1 MWWRRR
7 VQLLIAALWF
17 HCCCWARP
25 PLPTQPLVNLADI
38 VGVVLHTHFR
48 TPFATTLVTVRSA
61 TQRGAWLQQDLL
73 ERLLVRHGQGQLV
86 VQLEGVPSPAQL
98 LHRHP
103 PWSRTLLL
111 AESYDALRTVFGQ
124 LTPDRFD
131 FTGRYLIALS
141 EAPATLATVDRI
153 FHELWLRQIVN
164 VVVALR
170 PLDDDHSSAAA
181 SAGPVQLWTYFPF
194 SPGLC
199 RIPKPHLL
207 FTWPNDTLLYGVDFY
222 PRKSDQFHGCPL
234 RVGSFETRP
243 FTILAGGDGA
253 HPPAVGGFEGDLLHS
268 LSARLNF
275 REDVRVPPRAQQWG
289 EAAFENS
296 TGLMRMLYTE
306 EVDFG
311 LSCLGVSV
319 ERSAMLKAGKVHFTT
334 DLVVVVPPGKPY
346 TAFEKLFQP
355 FQPPV
360 WLAVGF
366 CTGVGFGVLATLR
379 LLPLDG
385 RRRATVRR
393 YVAGDARLQ
402 APALNL
408 VRVLLSSPLP
418 FTPTGTFPRTLLAQ
432 WMLVSLLLSL
442 LYQGSLFQYLQ
453 RASTHPPMRT
463 LAEIDRSGALYHI
476 ASSARRFFLPYPQ
489 RLQRLR
495 YFPPVPDSIAAWLR
509 WMGSH
514 PGEPHV
520 AMCTRDHVAYHN
532 AQHGRTDGRQLLIA
546 RESMALYA
554 ITILYP
560 KRSMLTA
567 SFDQHIERIGSSGL
581 LKYWSARY
589 GDYHFEESRASSTT
603 DQRATATA
611 GPRPVSVEQLA
622 GALQLL
628 LGMLLAATLLFLAEL
643 GWARHTRPAAA
654 NLANNKTLAKL
665 TGQLQSASFTHT
677 ELLIRATADILLQH
691 YTTFTSKQLYVRW
704 EDGASGPLVDE
715 ILRRTATH
723 LSVLVERDPPV
734 TPADGLD
741 QSHHHQQLR
750 LLNLLLVADCAEF
763 DHVVAG
769 LTDELYDY
777 SGLYTVLLVGAS
789 SKRQHLETAG
799 IILRTLWARPFPPK
813 LDNFYHCPLAVATF
827 PVYPFIIPSAMM
839 ADLWPGH
846 AERTEQEE
854 EEDLKGIE
862 AMVLRT
868 LRQRLNF
875 RLQLM
880 NVDPP
885 DWGTAGPR
893 DQATGASAYVSSCA
907 TLLLRCPLAK
917 PIWTFLL
924 CSLAAG
930 LAVIGWLRWAG
941 SPTVR
946 HFVLGHDAPNR
957 AWPAMIAVL
966 LGAGLSRAPR
976 GSFARAL
983 LLCWLAGTLV
993 LRSAYTGSMIRF
1005 LQSDRNHTVPAN
1017 LPALLDAGYQ
1027 LYMYRNYSFVFDAY
1041 PHIGRRVQLVTAHQF
1056 RTAIVR
1062 RLQRPGARLCVLLPL
1077 ETVTFL
1083 NRNLTRTGQLLRVA
1097 RERVT
1102 VAKLAIYTQ
1111 RTSALL
1117 GPLNKLLE
1125 RFVAS
1130 GLLHRWA
1137 AQYHQLRF
1145 LANPYQYRGR
1155 QQLVLADM
1163 DGPFEILLVGL
1174 GLGAGTFLIEL
1185 VAGRWEG
1192 GKRKKRQS
1200 GEQ

>member
-1 MWWRRR
+1 MRPSWTCTG
-7 VQLLIAALWF
+7 QLLVI
-17 HCCCWARP
+17 
-25 PLPTQPLVNLADI
+25 
-38 VGVVLHTHFR
+38 
-48 TPFATTLVTVRSA
+48 
-61 TQRGAWLQQDLL
+61 
-73 ERLLVRHGQGQLV
+73 
-86 VQLEGVPSPAQL
+86 
-98 LHRHP
+98 
-103 PWSRTLLL
+103 
-111 AESYDALRTVFGQ
+111 
-124 LTPDRFD
+124 
-131 FTGRYLIALS
+131 
-141 EAPATLATVDRI
+141 
-153 FHELWLRQIVN
+153 
-164 VVVALR
+164 
-170 PLDDDHSSAAA
+170 
-181 SAGPVQLWTYFPF
+181 
-194 SPGLC
+194 
-199 RIPKPHLL
+199 
-207 FTWPNDTLLYGVDFY
+207 
-222 PRKSDQFHGCPL
+222 
-234 RVGSFETRP
+234 
-243 FTILAGGDGA
+243 
-253 HPPAVGGFEGDLLHS
+253 
-268 LSARLNF
+268 
-275 REDVRVPPRAQQWG
+275 
-289 EAAFENS
+289 
-296 TGLMRMLYTE
+296 
-306 EVDFG
+306 
-311 LSCLGVSV
+311 
-319 ERSAMLKAGKVHFTT
+319 
-334 DLVVVVPPGKPY
+334 
-346 TAFEKLFQP
+346 
-355 FQPPV
+355 
-360 WLAVGF
+360 
-366 CTGVGFGVLATLR
+366 
-379 LLPLDG
+379 
-385 RRRATVRR
+385 
-393 YVAGDARLQ
+393 
-402 APALNL
+402 
-408 VRVLLSSPLP
+408 VLLSVLR
-418 FTPTGTFPRTLLAQ
+418 F
-432 WMLVSLLLSL
+432 
-442 LYQGSLFQYLQ
+442 
-453 RASTHPPMRT
+453 
-463 LAEIDRSGALYHI
+463 
-476 ASSARRFFLPYPQ
+476 SA
-489 RLQRLR
+489 
-495 YFPPVPDSIAAWLR
+495 
-509 WMGSH
+509 
-514 PGEPHV
+514 
-520 AMCTRDHVAYHN
+520 
-532 AQHGRTDGRQLLIA
+532 
-546 RESMALYA
+546 
-554 ITILYP
+554 
-560 KRSMLTA
+560 
-567 SFDQHIERIGSSGL
+567 
-581 LKYWSARY
+581 
-589 GDYHFEESRASSTT
+589 
-603 DQRATATA
+603 
-611 GPRPVSVEQLA
+611 
-622 GALQLL
+622 
-628 LGMLLAATLLFLAEL
+628 
-643 GWARHTRPAAA
+643 AAA

-677 ELLIRATADILLQH
+677 ELLIGATAEILLQH
-691 YTTFTSKQLYVRW
+691 YTTLTSKQLYVRW

-723 LSVLVERDPPV
+723 LSVLVERDPPA

-741 QSHHHQQLR
+741 QSHHPQLR
-750 LLNLLLVADCAEF
+750 LLNLLLVTDRAEF

-799 IILRTLWARPFPPK
+799 IILRTLWALYIVNVVVLIGDGRQQQADGDDDDDDVRLYTYFPYGEDYCERALPVVWNVYERGVGFVHREHSPFPPK

-893 DQATGASAYVSSCA
+893 DQATGASAYVSSTEEPEKPCPSASQRTAVQTPNLTKQIRHLRANLTIGYWA
-907 TLLLRCPLAK
+907 TTLHRNRYMANSFAYYTSQLVLAVPPGAPYTSLELLRCPLAK

-930 LAVIGWLRWAG
+930 LAVIGLLRWAG
-941 SPTVR
+941 SPTAR
-946 HFVLGHDAPNR
+946 HFVLGHNAPNR

-1027 LYMYRNYSFVFDAY
+1027 PYMYRNYSFVFDAY

-1083 NRNLTRTGQLLRVA
+1083 NRNLTRTGQLLRIA

-1185 VAGRWEG
+1185 VVGRWEG
-1192 GKRKKRQS
+1192 GNAKNAKAASNSRTKNRTAVCLSSCVTRSIMTNDASTGNQRA
-1200 GEQ
+1200 GEHYYYTVHEH

>member
-7 VQLLIAALWF
+7 VQLLIAALGF

-141 EAPATLATVDRI
+141 EAPASLATVDRI

-181 SAGPVQLWTYFPF
+181 AAAGPVQLWTYFPF

-253 HPPAVGGFEGDLLHS
+253 TPPAVGGFEGDLLHS

-275 REDVRVPPRAQQWG
+275 REDVRVPPRDQQWG

-385 RRRATVRR
+385 GRRATVRR

-463 LAEIDRSGALYHI
+463 LAEIDRAGALYHI

-489 RLQRLR
+489 RLPRLR

-567 SFDQHIERIGSSGL
+567 SFDQHIERIDSSGL

-589 GDYHFEESRASSTT
+589 GDYHFGESRASSSSSTT

-643 GWARHTRPAAA
+643 GWARHTR
-654 NLANNKTLAKL
+654 
-665 TGQLQSASFTHT
+665 
-677 ELLIRATADILLQH
+677 
-691 YTTFTSKQLYVRW
+691 RW
-704 EDGASGPLVDE
+704 
-715 ILRRTATH
+715 
-723 LSVLVERDPPV
+723 
-734 TPADGLD
+734 
-741 QSHHHQQLR
+741 
-750 LLNLLLVADCAEF
+750 
-763 DHVVAG
+763 
-769 LTDELYDY
+769 
-777 SGLYTVLLVGAS
+777 
-789 SKRQHLETAG
+789 
-799 IILRTLWARPFPPK
+799 
-813 LDNFYHCPLAVATF
+813 
-827 PVYPFIIPSAMM
+827 
-839 ADLWPGH
+839 
-846 AERTEQEE
+846 
-854 EEDLKGIE
+854 
-862 AMVLRT
+862 
-868 LRQRLNF
+868 
-875 RLQLM
+875 
-880 NVDPP
+880 
-885 DWGTAGPR
+885 
-893 DQATGASAYVSSCA
+893 
-907 TLLLRCPLAK
+907 
-917 PIWTFLL
+917 
-924 CSLAAG
+924 
-930 LAVIGWLRWAG
+930 
-941 SPTVR
+941 R
-946 HFVLGHDAPNR
+946 HN
-957 AWPAMIAVL
+957 
-966 LGAGLSRAPR
+966 
-976 GSFARAL
+976 
-983 LLCWLAGTLV
+983 C
-993 LRSAYTGSMIRF
+993 
-1005 LQSDRNHTVPAN
+1005 
-1017 LPALLDAGYQ
+1017 
-1027 LYMYRNYSFVFDAY
+1027 
-1041 PHIGRRVQLVTAHQF
+1041 
-1056 RTAIVR
+1056 
-1062 RLQRPGARLCVLLPL
+1062 
-1077 ETVTFL
+1077 
-1083 NRNLTRTGQLLRVA
+1083 
-1097 RERVT
+1097 
-1102 VAKLAIYTQ
+1102 
-1111 RTSALL
+1111 
-1117 GPLNKLLE
+1117 
-1125 RFVAS
+1125 
-1130 GLLHRWA
+1130 
-1137 AQYHQLRF
+1137 
-1145 LANPYQYRGR
+1145 
-1155 QQLVLADM
+1155 
-1163 DGPFEILLVGL
+1163 
-1174 GLGAGTFLIEL
+1174 
-1185 VAGRWEG
+1185 
-1192 GKRKKRQS
+1192 
-1200 GEQ
+1200 